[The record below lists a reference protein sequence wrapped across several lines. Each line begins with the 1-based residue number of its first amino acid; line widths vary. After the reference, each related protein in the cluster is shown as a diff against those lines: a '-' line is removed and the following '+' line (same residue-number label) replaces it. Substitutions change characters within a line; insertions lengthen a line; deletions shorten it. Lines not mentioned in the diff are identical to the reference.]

1 MSKLKGNLGDQK
13 LGKQEVLQAL
23 VLADDFSTS
32 LTPMQKVYPSILT
45 PVANAHLLDYLI
57 ETLIQSGVQEIFLYC
72 SNFIDHL
79 RNYVESKSYTDISVS
94 LIISDGCRSLGDGL
108 RDIDTKGIIRGDFIL
123 VRGDAFINADLT
135 FLMDLHRARREKDK
149 GCAISLVLRDV
160 GSTNESLLFKEIC
173 LFAADKQKKRI
184 LFYKKPDVDE
194 KKIKFE
200 LEWFLEHEQIEIHS
214 GFVDSHVYM
223 CSASVLPLFSD
234 NFDFQTMEDF
244 IRGVLMNEEI
254 LDSRIYWQPL
264 KSHEYALPITSW
276 LAYHTLSRDIL
287 HRQAY
292 PLAPEVLSPL
302 RGIIYSSRSTYKHR
316 SATLARGSI
325 LQKDTIVGKSS
336 ILGRNTRISRSVIGD
351 SCKIG
356 DDVVIENSYLLGSV
370 TIQDDCKIKD
380 SVLFTDSYLQNNV
393 DLDGCIVSKGVKLPP
408 GTSYADVIIQ
418 ENDGKIVVKRMSER
432 NEDDEEF
439 IYLKK
444 NLLKFND
451 EHSDTDDSSS
461 ENDSRGESPLPD
473 DTHLFLSEVIDS
485 LLRGYQDKLNC
496 DNLILEINSSR
507 YAYNVNI
514 REVTYNVVK
523 AILMLPLHYLS
534 ETKTTL
540 NNVNYQKTLKVMI
553 GYFNAI
559 LLNYIK
565 TEDAQED
572 CLRAVEDVAG
582 CTDEFLVF
590 AQHLLHILYDK
601 DILSEEKI
609 LDWYRQEDD
618 DGDEVISSKVRSAVQ
633 PFIKWL
639 EEAEEDSSSDDD
651 DDDD

>member
-13 LGKQEVLQAL
+13 IGKQEVLQAL
-23 VLADDFSTS
+23 VLADDFGTS
-32 LTPMQKVYPSILT
+32 LTPMQNVYPSILT

-79 RNYVESKSYTDISVS
+79 RNYVSSKNYTDISVS

-123 VRGDAFINADLT
+123 VRGDAFIRADLT
-135 FLMDLHRARREKDK
+135 SLMDVHRARREKDK
-149 GCAISLVLRDV
+149 GCAISLVLRDL

-173 LFAADKQKKRI
+173 LFAADKQKKRV
-184 LFYKKPDVDE
+184 LFYKKPQVEE

-200 LEWFLEHEQIEIHS
+200 LEWFLEHEQIEINS

-254 LDSRIYWQPL
+254 LDSRIYWQAL
-264 KSHEYALPITSW
+264 KPHEYALPVTSW

-287 HRQAY
+287 QRQAY
-292 PLAPEVLSPL
+292 PLAPEVLPPL
-302 RGIIYSSRSTYKHR
+302 RGIVYSSRSTYKHR
-316 SATLARGSI
+316 SATLARGCI
-325 LQKDTIVGKSS
+325 LQKDTIVGKNS
-336 ILGRNTRISRSVIGD
+336 ILGRNTKISRSVIGD

-356 DDVVIENSYLLGSV
+356 DNVEIENSYLLGAV
-370 TIQDDCKIKD
+370 TVEDDCKIKD
-380 SVLFTDSYLQNNV
+380 SVLFSESYLHKNV
-393 DLDGCIVSKGVKLPP
+393 DLDGCIVSRRVKLPP
-408 GTSYADVIIQ
+408 ETSYSDVIIQ
-418 ENDGKIVVKRMSER
+418 NNNGKVDSKKMSER
-432 NEDDEEF
+432 NEEDEKF
-439 IYLKK
+439 IYFKK
-444 NLLKFND
+444 SLLKNSED
-451 EHSDTDDSSS
+451 HSDSEDSSS
-461 ENDSRGESPLPD
+461 ENDSRAESPLPD
-473 DTHLFLSEVIDS
+473 DTHMFLSEVIDS

-496 DNLILEINSSR
+496 ENLILEINSSR
-507 YAYNVNI
+507 YAYNVSI

-523 AILMLPLHYLS
+523 AILMLPLYYLS
-534 ETKTTL
+534 ETKTTS
-540 NNVNYQKTLKVMI
+540 NNANYQKTLKVMI

-572 CLRAVEDVAG
+572 CLRAIEDVAG
-582 CTDEFLVF
+582 STDEFLAF
-590 AQHLLHILYDK
+590 AQHLLHLFYDK

-609 LDWYRQEDD
+609 LDWYRQEAD
-618 DGDEVISSKVRSAVQ
+618 DGDEAINTKLLN
-633 PFIKWL
+633 IG
-639 EEAEEDSSSDDD
+639 
-651 DDDD
+651 